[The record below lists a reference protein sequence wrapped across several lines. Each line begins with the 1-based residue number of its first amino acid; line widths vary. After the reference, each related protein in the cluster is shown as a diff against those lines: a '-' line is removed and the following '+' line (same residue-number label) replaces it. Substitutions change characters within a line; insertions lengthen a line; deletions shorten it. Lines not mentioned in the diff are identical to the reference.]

1 MDRHERS
8 ARLAMSGMTGG
19 LRELRNRNRL
29 RIIKALRTR
38 LDLSQADISRMTGLS
53 RTTVSTIVRDLI
65 EEGVVEEC
73 NRLRS
78 RRQGGRP
85 GIGLRLKPGAWVRPF
100 NDSIA
105 NALRNIQGQITSG
118 LQVRSVLN
126 RIWYR

>member
-1 MDRHERS
+1 
-8 ARLAMSGMTGG
+8 
-19 LRELRNRNRL
+19 
-29 RIIKALRTR
+29 
-38 LDLSQADISRMTGLS
+38 MTGLS